1 MRALTLAAAL
11 TLMGTLAAR
20 PAQGQEVDY
29 RELWVAGESY
39 ETFRD
44 GVTARR
50 SLWQRN
56 GEAADVP
63 EALVERMGRVQG
75 PWRLLVVALD
85 RCSDSVSTLPFIAAL
100 VSRVEGLEMR
110 VIEPEAGR
118 PIMEA
123 HPTPDGRPAT
133 PTVLL
138 LDGEWRPAGAWVE
151 RPSELQAWFIANPA
165 NLSHDDQYF
174 EKMAWYAEDGG
185 ISTMTEIVELV
196 EAAAR

>member
-11 TLMGTLAAR
+11 TLMGALAAR
-20 PAQGQEVDY
+20 PAQGQETDY
-29 RELWVAGESY
+29 RGLWVAGETY
-39 ETFRD
+39 EAFRG

-56 GEAADVP
+56 DEAADVP
-63 EALVERMGRVQG
+63 GALLERMGRVSG

-151 RPSELQAWFIANPA
+151 RPSELQAWFIANPD